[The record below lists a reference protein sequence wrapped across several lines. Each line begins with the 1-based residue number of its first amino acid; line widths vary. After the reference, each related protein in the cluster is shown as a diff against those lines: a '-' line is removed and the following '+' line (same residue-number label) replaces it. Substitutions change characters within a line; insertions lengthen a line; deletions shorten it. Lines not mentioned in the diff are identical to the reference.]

1 MGRGPLPSNRTE
13 GTTVPNA
20 QLLREEIA
28 FIKTLPDALS
38 VERDVDGY
46 PLADCW
52 NQNWWFVVEP
62 GCGSAGCLAGYTAAH
77 AGLEFT
83 TKYGLAVWADSIPA
97 PLLERYR
104 KDGGEL
110 PKDDETGKAFI
121 STAEAA
127 ALLLGLTDDQSLAL
141 FAPHNSLAE
150 LEEFAEQFIADAAE
164 QSDAEAEPAS
174 EPAR

>member
-1 MGRGPLPSNRTE
+1 M
-13 GTTVPNA
+13 PNA
-20 QLLREEIA
+20 ELLREEIA
-28 FIKTLPDALS
+28 FIKTLPDASS
-38 VERDVDGY
+38 VERDADGY
-46 PLADCW
+46 PLANCW

-62 GCGSAGCLAGYTAAH
+62 GCGSAGCLAGYTTAH

-104 KDGGEL
+104 KDGGE
-110 PKDDETGKAFI
+110 PMQDGETGKAFV

-127 ALLLGLTDDQSLAL
+127 ALLLGLTDDQALAL

-150 LEEFAEQFIADAAE
+150 LEEFAEQFIADTAA
-164 QSDAEAEPAS
+164 QSDTEPGIVS
-174 EPAR
+174 ELAQ